1 MGHPK
6 WVRRR
11 AEHADRQNTDLRV
24 QARQRPCPV
33 TSPSSEG
40 RAGNERDDERRK
52 GGENETNEEDQRQTP
67 KTTGLTPVSPRGP
80 PAQKQKQ
87 PVQVH
92 PTHVDWT
99 ETTTAGTKTT
109 PPDVTPKSFQ
119 LTLIGPRRRQGGGNV

>member
-1 MGHPK
+1 MPGHVPLIGGPSRGRTNETM
-6 WVRRR
+6 RR
-11 AEHADRQNTDLRV
+11 E
-24 QARQRPCPV
+24 
-33 TSPSSEG
+33 
-40 RAGNERDDERRK
+40 
-52 GGENETNEEDQRQTP
+52 GGEKRTNEDDQKQPP

-80 PAQKQKQ
+80 PAQVQKQ